1 VTRQVASLRRQLT
14 SYEEQAKQWET
25 LRQQLCKRVAQLEGK
40 QLAVTS
46 TQQHDVAQARKFE
59 VLAMQRAEEN
69 TELRGK
75 LAHTEEALST
85 QQLECDKLR
94 KRLAGVEE
102 ESKTARS
109 DYEAYKRIRS
119 TQQAQINKLEA
130 DLCLAQGQAASAL
143 RMKDDLHGEKERLV
157 RANTQLSGEVSSL
170 RLKIGYAGSDN
181 RSANAFNNLGTS
193 ISQQQIH
200 SGYSMLSRN
209 KLSASAL
216 GVESE
221 LPSFSQA
228 QIQQD
233 LSPASAYHVS
243 TDSHLGNEISNIG
256 ESSIVDQDAAGLQH
270 EVSSCECPYVAER
283 QQTRVPQH
291 DSKHVF
297 CALRLSSLSNLSL
310 TLVLL
315 SLSYNVL

>member
-1 VTRQVASLRRQLT
+1 MTRQVASLRRQLT

-40 QLAVTS
+40 QLAGTS
-46 TQQHDVAQARKFE
+46 SQQHDVAQARKFE

-69 TELRGK
+69 TGLREK
-75 LAHTEEALST
+75 LAHTEEALAT
-85 QQLECDKLR
+85 QQLECEKLR

-102 ESKTARS
+102 ESKTVRS

-143 RMKDDLHGEKERLV
+143 RLKDDLHGEKERLV

-181 RSANAFNNLGTS
+181 RSANAFNNLS
-193 ISQQQIH
+193 ISHQQIH

-256 ESSIVDQDAAGLQH
+256 ESSIVDQDAAGLQR
-270 EVSSCECPYVAER
+270 EVSSCEC
-283 QQTRVPQH
+283 T
-291 DSKHVF
+291 
-297 CALRLSSLSNLSL
+297 
-310 TLVLL
+310 
-315 SLSYNVL
+315 

>member
-1 VTRQVASLRRQLT
+1 
-14 SYEEQAKQWET
+14 
-25 LRQQLCKRVAQLEGK
+25 
-40 QLAVTS
+40 
-46 TQQHDVAQARKFE
+46 
-59 VLAMQRAEEN
+59 
-69 TELRGK
+69 
-75 LAHTEEALST
+75 
-85 QQLECDKLR
+85 
-94 KRLAGVEE
+94 
-102 ESKTARS
+102 
-109 DYEAYKRIRS
+109 
-119 TQQAQINKLEA
+119 
-130 DLCLAQGQAASAL
+130 
-143 RMKDDLHGEKERLV
+143 LV

-200 SGYSMLSRN
+200 GGYSMLSRN

-256 ESSIVDQDAAGLQH
+256 ESSMVDQDAAGLQH

-283 QQTRVPQH
+283 
-291 DSKHVF
+291 
-297 CALRLSSLSNLSL
+297 
-310 TLVLL
+310 
-315 SLSYNVL
+315 